1 MEGLIDSLDIIGRSL
16 LSIAVL
22 FLVTKLMG
30 KKQVSQLNTFDY
42 IIGISIGSIAAALS
56 VDQDTEH
63 LDAMISMFVYGLISL
78 MISFLTLKSIRFR
91 RFISGTPTVLIQHGK
106 ILEKGIKKSKIDLN
120 DLMEECRESG
130 YFNLA
135 DIEFAVMEV
144 DGTVSILP
152 KKDKA
157 PVTCGDM
164 NIQGQQEGLVANLII
179 DGKIMENNLKLVRK
193 DRDWLEAQLRH
204 QKITNPADV
213 LLATLDNQGHLS
225 VYHRD
230 IHEKSFDVLQ

>member
-1 MEGLIDSLDIIGRSL
+1 MEILMDSLDIVGRSL
-16 LSIAVL
+16 LSILVL

-42 IIGISIGSIAAALS
+42 VIGISIGSIAAALS
-56 VDQDTEH
+56 VDQDTEY
-63 LDAMISMFVYGLISL
+63 LDATISMLVYGLISL

-106 ILEKGIKKSKIDLN
+106 ILEQGIKKSKIDLN

-130 YFNLA
+130 YFNVA

-152 KKDKA
+152 KRDKA

-164 NIQGQQEGLVANLII
+164 NLPGQQEGLVANLII
-179 DGKIMENNLKLVRK
+179 DGKIMENNLKMVR
-193 DRDWLEAQLRH
+193 RDKAWLEAQLKH
-204 QKITNPADV
+204 QKIKNPTEV

-225 VYHRD
+225 TYRRNTD
-230 IHEKSFDVLQ
+230 EKSFDVLQ